1 MTVVVKCP
9 VFFFGNGKVRC
20 PSSHDIFMSNF
31 AYMLQATSIERV
43 HNDLVLEETHAYFSW
58 FTFYVFYC
66 LLHISTVLNKNLGQ
80 YLMHKKNQVGGE
92 KKMLE

>member
-1 MTVVVKCP
+1 MTVVIKCP

-20 PSSHDIFMSNF
+20 PSSHDIFISSS
-31 AYMLQATSIERV
+31 AYMLQATNIERV
-43 HNDLVLEETHAYFSW
+43 NNDLVLEETHAYFSW

-92 KKMLE
+92 KKC